1 MADKNFKHFI
11 DCWDFSTEELLDMAN
26 LIIEL
31 KKMTK
36 AGKCPKLLEG
46 ASLAMIFNGNSTRTR
61 VSFETAMTDL
71 GGHGEF
77 LTGGPS
83 GELHL
88 GKRET
93 IGDSSRVISSMV
105 NGVMM
110 RWLNAKEME
119 EFAKHSSV
127 PLLNGMCSRRH
138 PTQTLCD
145 LVTIIENMPEG
156 KTLKDIVLC
165 FFGLCVSTEVDC
177 SDLAALLPR
186 FGATVK
192 LVGPKGFMLGEE
204 MDDEG
209 GNLVDEKGLIEW
221 NRSRRER
228 ACKEGGGK
236 IIESYDPLEA
246 VKDVDFLYTG
256 VVCYEGSE
264 SEEDMAR
271 YKRDFL
277 DKGFQV
283 NKELLSHNP
292 NTMTM
297 HYLPALRGKEMDDY
311 AMDFEGSLLWK
322 QAENRL
328 HTQRGL
334 LAYLMAPLHPG
345 FENAGRTPEEE
356 KIKSMIKAM
365 RAKYGVGYTHE

>member
-1 MADKNFKHFI
+1 MGKDFKHFI
-11 DCWDFSTEELLDMAN
+11 DCWDYSVEELLDMAN

-31 KKMTK
+31 KRMAKE
-36 AGKCPKLLEG
+36 GKCPKLLEG
-46 ASLAMIFNGNSTRTR
+46 DSLAMIFNGNSTRTR
-61 VSFETAMTDL
+61 VSFETAMTNL

-77 LTGGPS
+77 LTGGPK

-93 IGDSSRVISSMV
+93 IGDSARVISSMV
-105 NGVMM
+105 EGIMM
-110 RWLNAKEME
+110 RWLNAREME
-119 EFAKHSSV
+119 EFAEYSSV
-127 PLLNGMCSRRH
+127 PLFNGMCSRRH

-145 LVTIIENMPEG
+145 LVTMIENMPEG
-156 KTLKDIVLC
+156 KSLKDITLC
-165 FFGLCVSTEVDC
+165 FFGMSVSTEVDAC
-177 SDLAALLPR
+177 DLASLLPR

-209 GNLVDEKGLIEW
+209 GDFVEEKGLVEW
-221 NRSRRER
+221 NRRRR
-228 ACKEGGGK
+228 AIACEEGNGR
-236 IIESYDPLEA
+236 IIESYDPLDA

-264 SEEDMAR
+264 SEEEMEE

-283 NKELLSHNP
+283 NKELLSHNDKVK
-292 NTMTM
+292 TM

-311 AMDFEGSLLWK
+311 AMDFDGSLLWK

-345 FENAGRTPEEE
+345 FNDPGKTPEEE
-356 KIKSMIKAM
+356 KIKSMIKTM
-365 RAKYGVGYTHE
+365 RAKYGTEYTHK